1 MCGCVVDCVEFAAMT
16 IKTQEIYFIQ
26 KKTVCATNKKSKQK
40 LRSDGQKQ
48 SL

>member
-26 KKTVCATNKKSKQK
+26 KKQSVLQIKKANKN
-40 LRSDGQKQ
+40 
-48 SL
+48 